1 MRFTTN
7 LTCSTCGE
15 GQRLFRCSG
24 CKVVLYC
31 LKEHQKM
38 SWRSHKPESHQE
50 WRKQQANGPEESR
63 IEPTPPWVIGRTLEC
78 KRRRNHWGLD
88 LEWCELK
95 SLPMELI
102 FLSSKLTRSLRQNDL
117 KFLCP
122 SVLSTLRT
130 LHQLDLRFISFLR
143 CTS

>member
-1 MRFTTN
+1 
-7 LTCSTCGE
+7 
-15 GQRLFRCSG
+15 
-24 CKVVLYC
+24 
-31 LKEHQKM
+31 M

-78 KRRRNHWGLD
+78 KRRRNNWGLD

-102 FLSSKLTRSLRQNDL
+102 LLVPTLTTISLRCNYL
-117 KFLCP
+117 MFLAP
-122 SVLSTLRT
+122 SVLSALVGLQHLNLRYMPSW
-130 LHQLDLRFISFLR
+130 RSR
-143 CTS
+143 K